1 MCTRVKKENGRA
13 DGDKDG
19 DERPARLST
28 SCSSSNQLS
37 NTLKPGA
44 TNTKKNKTTNKQA
57 CMQHR
62 CNCHEMEF
70 LKKIHIY
77 YFMLHKEKVLDQVSI
92 VEQKVDLTGLTHF
105 KALIKKY
112 VRPSGTPDY
121 RKLHLCRWNSL
132 IRHPE
137 MSVHDAAVCILQ
149 ASPLRFTH
157 LFSCSI
163 AVWPLDATKSCLLTF

>member
-28 SCSSSNQLS
+28 S
-37 NTLKPGA
+37 GA
-44 TNTKKNKTTNKQA
+44 TNTKKKQQLTNKLV
-57 CMQHR
+57 
-62 CNCHEMEF
+62 CNTDATAMKWNF
-70 LKKIHIY
+70 KKKNHIY
-77 YFMLHKEKVLDQVSI
+77 YFILHKEKVLDHVSI

-105 KALIKKY
+105 KALIKKH

-149 ASPLRFTH
+149 ASPLRFTF